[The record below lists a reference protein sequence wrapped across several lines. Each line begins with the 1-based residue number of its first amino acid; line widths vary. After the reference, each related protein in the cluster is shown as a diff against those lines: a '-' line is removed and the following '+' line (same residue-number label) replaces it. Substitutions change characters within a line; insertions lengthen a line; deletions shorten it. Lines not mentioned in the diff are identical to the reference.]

1 MKVTVCFGKTGIVVP
16 CKDGQI
22 RVRDLTHQALQ
33 RYLRTKEKD
42 PSYWVNIHHLEYTD
56 GGILDPDDILA
67 DVVEDKDKLIAVYE
81 EQDLLPKYE
90 DSNGSL
96 TDGNSPDAFESD
108 VAAQLAAFQP
118 MGGEIEVT
126 PSALKLGT
134 PLLVRRSSDPSLG
147 PPVDLRAGALP
158 ANNHVLKTSVS
169 GSTHSSSEDW
179 NLVAHSEV
187 LTSQKTKFVF
197 SGVTRM
203 VEISGEGGP
212 LGIHVVPYF
221 SSLSGRIL
229 GLFIRGIE
237 ENSRSKRDGLFL
249 ENECIVKINDIE
261 LADKTFAQAQDIFR
275 QAMKSQ
281 NIILEVVPPYNRE
294 QYEKSVIASLYSS
307 DNTEHVSKAKAP
319 PPIHPK
325 PMTKGVDLS
334 TVNNLEACV
343 RTVLHPAKSP
353 NLPKV
358 CRKPSS
364 PSLSPL
370 MGFGSKKNSKRIR
383 IDLKKGPEGL
393 GFTVVTRD
401 SSVHGPGP
409 IFVKNILPRGAAIKD
424 GRLQS
429 GDRILEVNGSDITG
443 RTQEELVAMLR
454 STKQGEIVSLII
466 ARQEETFLP
475 RELKGEPYC
484 AILSLETTEQLTFE
498 IPLNDS
504 GSAGLG
510 VSLKGNKARETGA
523 DLGIFIKSII
533 HGGAAYKDGRL
544 RINDQLIAVN
554 GESLLGKSNH
564 EAMETLRRSMSMEGN
579 IRGMIQLVVLRR
591 LDRQTEVERTE
602 PVVFPKL
609 EFEGNIN
616 FAAFPRR
623 NDAAVQCFV
632 AHCPEEQL
640 KEFRT
645 SESGMTGN
653 EVPPPLPPHPSD
665 ELLTDYNHSS
675 VADSAAYLPD
685 QHINFRSLTLA
696 KQKESIN
703 LKASKSM
710 DLVADESK
718 VSLLTGQKLEPPGK
732 DIGPTLGLKK
742 SSSLESLQTA
752 VAEVKKNELPFYR
765 PRPHMVRGRGCNES
779 FRAAIDKSYDGPEDM
794 AEDGLSDK
802 SSLSGQ
808 EAQNSELAHH
818 VNSDLED
825 PEGKAKKHKKAK
837 EKLKIKEKNKKAN
850 LKNKSKIKEKNKKEE
865 NEDPDRKTKKKS
877 LGAMLRF
884 GKKKEDKGAKGDQK
898 GNSKHG
904 ALKEEDLEKMKEER
918 ERIDAKHQELR
929 QKQSRGLLEYSTG
942 PVGPPPDIDDDETDP
957 NYARVNHFR
966 EIYPSASAF
975 RPSSPLAAEAFRC
988 DNPPIDRDHLEG
1000 LYARVNKPPH
1010 QHAPVESDR
1019 PAGGTADRIQKL
1031 RKEYHQARRE
1041 GLPFYDEEEGKG
1053 RASDYDQHWVSGKG
1067 PDGTSH
1073 HLQFEGIERQY
1084 ASLPRHGPVEP
1095 MEYLTG
1101 LRVTYKERDFPYYQ
1115 GGQPAVH
1122 PSKGSYIH
1130 PPDGPRAAEIRYPQ
1144 YYPPQPVAQHKG
1156 PLRQDVPPSPPQGHR
1171 VLPYHEMG
1179 RTGYH
1184 QTSAD
1189 QNQYRH
1195 QDPRQKDPMTAAV

>member
-22 RVRDLTHQALQ
+22 RVRDLTQQALQ

-67 DVVEDKDKLIAVYE
+67 DVVEDKDKLIAVYD
-81 EQDLLPKYE
+81 EQDSIPKSE
-90 DSNGSL
+90 HTSVSL
-96 TDGNSPDAFESD
+96 TNGNSPDAFETD

-118 MGGEIEVT
+118 IGGEIEVT

-134 PLLVRRSSDPSLG
+134 PLLVRRSSDPALG
-147 PPVDLRAGALP
+147 PPADFPAGSLH
-158 ANNHVLKTSVS
+158 ANDGDLKTSVL
-169 GSTHSSSEDW
+169 GLARSSSEDW
-179 NLVAHSEV
+179 DLAAHDEV
-187 LTSQKTKFVF
+187 LTSQKTKFII
-197 SGVTRM
+197 SGVTRI

-237 ENSRSKRDGLFL
+237 ENSRTKRGGLFF
-249 ENECIVKINDIE
+249 ENECIVKINNIE

-281 NIILEVVPPYNRE
+281 NIILEVVPPYSRE
-294 QYEKSVIASLYSS
+294 QYEKSVIAPLYSP
-307 DNTEHVSKAKAP
+307 DNTEHISKAKVP

-325 PMTKGVDLS
+325 PMTKEVDLS
-334 TVNNLEACV
+334 GTNNLETGG
-343 RTVLHPAKSP
+343 RTILHPAKSP
-353 NLPKV
+353 NFPRV
-358 CRKPSS
+358 SRKSSS

-370 MGFGSKKNSKRIR
+370 MGFGSKKNAKRIR

-401 SSVHGPGP
+401 SSIHGPGP
-409 IFVKNILPRGAAIKD
+409 IFVKNILPRGAAVKD

-429 GDRILEVNGSDITG
+429 GDRILEVNGIDITG

-454 STKQGEIVSLII
+454 STKQGEVVFITV
-466 ARQEETFLP
+466 ARQEESFLP

-484 AILSLETTEQLTFE
+484 NVLSLDTTEQLTFE

-510 VSLKGNKARETGA
+510 VSLKGNKSRETGA

-533 HGGAAYKDGRL
+533 HGGAAYKDSRL

-579 IRGMIQLVVLRR
+579 IRGMIQLVILRR

-602 PVVFPKL
+602 PAVLFPKL
-609 EFEGNIN
+609 ELEGNVN
-616 FAAFPRR
+616 FTTVPRCS
-623 NDAAVQCFV
+623 DAALQCFV
-632 AHCPEEQL
+632 PYCPQERLEEFYTF
-640 KEFRT
+640 EN
-645 SESGMTGN
+645 GMAEN
-653 EVPPPLPPHPSD
+653 EIPPPLPPHPSD
-665 ELLTDYNHSS
+665 ELLADYNQSS
-675 VADSAAYLPD
+675 VADSATYLPD

-696 KQKESIN
+696 KQTESIN
-703 LKASKSM
+703 LKSSKSM

-718 VSLLTGQKLEPPGK
+718 VSLLTGHKLASPGK

-765 PRPHMVRGRGCNES
+765 PRPYMVRGRGCNES
-779 FRAAIDKSYDGPEDM
+779 FRAAIDKSYDGPADM

-802 SSLSGQ
+802 SSFSGQ
-808 EAQNSELAHH
+808 ETHNFESALLHLKAE
-818 VNSDLED
+818 LED
-825 PEGKAKKHKKAK
+825 VEGRTKKHKKAK
-837 EKLKIKEKNKKAN
+837 EKMKIKDKNKKAN
-850 LKNKSKIKEKNKKEE
+850 LKNKSKIKEKDKKEE
-865 NEDPDRKTKKKS
+865 NEDPERKTKKKS

-884 GKKKEDKGAKGDQK
+884 GKKKEERGAKGDQK

-904 ALKEEDLEKMKEER
+904 TLKEEDLEKMKEER
-918 ERIDAKHQELR
+918 ERIGAKHQELR
-929 QKQSRGLLEYSTG
+929 QKQARGLPEYSTG

-966 EIYPSASAF
+966 EMYPVVSAYG
-975 RPSSPLAAEAFRC
+975 PSSPPVSEKFRC
-988 DNPPIDRDHLEG
+988 DNPPMDRDHLEG
-1000 LYARVNKPPH
+1000 LYARINKPPY
-1010 QHAPVESDR
+1010 QHAPLESDHLTV
-1019 PAGGTADRIQKL
+1019 GTADRIQKL

-1041 GLPFYDEEEGKG
+1041 GLSFYDEEEGRG
-1053 RASDYDQHWVSGKG
+1053 RPSDYDQHWVSGKS

-1084 ASLPRHGPVEP
+1084 ASLPRFLSRHLSRTLFSLSLCSCLV
-1095 MEYLTG
+1095 
-1101 LRVTYKERDFPYYQ
+1101 FP
-1115 GGQPAVH
+1115 H
-1122 PSKGSYIH
+1122 TRISS
-1130 PPDGPRAAEIRYPQ
+1130 
-1144 YYPPQPVAQHKG
+1144 
-1156 PLRQDVPPSPPQGHR
+1156 
-1171 VLPYHEMG
+1171 M
-1179 RTGYH
+1179 
-1184 QTSAD
+1184 
-1189 QNQYRH
+1189 
-1195 QDPRQKDPMTAAV
+1195 

>member
-1 MKVTVCFGKTGIVVP
+1 MKVTVCFGKTAIVVP

-22 RVRDLTHQALQ
+22 RVRDITQQALQ

-81 EQDLLPKYE
+81 EQDSLPKS
-90 DSNGSL
+90 DDINGSL
-96 TDGNSPDAFESD
+96 TDGNSPDAFESH
-108 VAAQLAAFQP
+108 VASQLAAFQP
-118 MGGEIEVT
+118 IGGEIEVT

-134 PLLVRRSSDPSLG
+134 PLLVRRSSDPALG
-147 PPVDLRAGALP
+147 PPTDFPAGASH
-158 ANNHVLKTSVS
+158 ASDHALKTSVS

-179 NLVAHSEV
+179 DLAAHSEV
-187 LTSQKTKFVF
+187 LTLQKTKFIF
-197 SGVTRM
+197 SDATRM

-229 GLFIRGIE
+229 GLFIRGVE
-237 ENSRSKRDGLFL
+237 ENSRSKRDGLFH

-281 NIILEVVPPYNRE
+281 NIILEVVPPYSRE
-294 QYEKSVIASLYSS
+294 QYEKSVIAPLYSP
-307 DNTEHVSKAKAP
+307 DNTDHVLKTKVP

-325 PMTKGVDLS
+325 PVTKPVDFS
-334 TVNNLEACV
+334 GMDNLEPGV
-343 RTVLHPAKSP
+343 PIVLHSPKSP
-353 NLPKV
+353 NLPRV
-358 CRKPSS
+358 SRKPPS

-370 MGFGSKKNSKRIR
+370 MGFGSKKNAKKIR

-401 SSVHGPGP
+401 SSIHGPGP
-409 IFVKNILPRGAAIKD
+409 IFVKNILPRGAAVKD

-429 GDRILEVNGSDITG
+429 GDRILEVNGRDITG

-484 AILSLETTEQLTFE
+484 NVLSLDTTEQLTFE

-510 VSLKGNKARETGA
+510 VSLKGNKSRETGA

-591 LDRQTEVERTE
+591 LDRQNDVERTE
-602 PVVFPKL
+602 PVVLIPKPEL
-609 EFEGNIN
+609 ERNIN
-616 FAAFPRR
+616 FPRR
-623 NDAAVQCFV
+623 SDAAVQCFV
-632 AHCPEEQL
+632 TYCPQERL
-640 KEFRT
+640 KELHT
-645 SESGMTGN
+645 SESGMAEN
-653 EVPPPLPPHPSD
+653 EVPPPLPPHPSV
-665 ELLTDYNHSS
+665 ELLTDYNHSLE
-675 VADSAAYLPD
+675 ADSAAYLPD

-696 KQKESIN
+696 KQTESIN

-718 VSLLTGQKLEPPGK
+718 VGLLTGQKLESPGK

-794 AEDGLSDK
+794 TEDGLSDK

-808 EAQNSELAHH
+808 EAQNFKSALH
-818 VNSDLED
+818 VNAELED
-825 PEGKAKKHKKAK
+825 VEGKAKKHKKAK
-837 EKLKIKEKNKKAN
+837 DKLKIKEKNKKPN
-850 LKNKSKIKEKNKKEE
+850 LKTKSKMKEKNKKEE
-865 NEDPDRKTKKKS
+865 NEDPERKTKKKS

-884 GKKKEDKGAKGDQK
+884 GKKKEDKGAKSDEK
-898 GNSKHG
+898 GNSKQG
-904 ALKEEDLEKMKEER
+904 TLREEDLEKMKEER
-918 ERIDAKHQELR
+918 ERIGAKHQELR
-929 QKQSRGLLEYSTG
+929 QKQARGLAEYSTG
-942 PVGPPPDIDDDETDP
+942 PMGPPPDIDDDETDP

-966 EIYPSASAF
+966 EMYPVATAY
-975 RPSSPLAAEAFRC
+975 RPSSPPVPEAFGC
-988 DNPPIDRDHLEG
+988 DNPPGPVDRDHLEG
-1000 LYARVNKPPH
+1000 LYARINKPPH

-1019 PAGGTADRIQKL
+1019 PTGGTADRIQKL

-1041 GLPFYDEEEGKG
+1041 GLPFYDEEEGRG
-1053 RASDYDQHWVSGKG
+1053 RPSDYDQHWVSGKG
-1067 PDGTSH
+1067 PDGTLH

-1095 MEYLTG
+1095 VEYLTG
-1101 LRVTYKERDFPYYQ
+1101 LRVTYKERELPYYQ
-1115 GGQPAVH
+1115 GGQPAVP
-1122 PSKGSYIH
+1122 PSKGSYAH
-1130 PPDGPRAAEIRYPQ
+1130 LQDGPRATELWYPQ
-1144 YYPPQPVAQHKG
+1144 YYASQAAAHHKG

-1179 RTGYH
+1179 RPGH
-1184 QTSAD
+1184 HRISPD
-1189 QNQYRH
+1189 QYQYRH
-1195 QDPRQKDPMTAAV
+1195 QDPRQKDSMTAAV

>member
-22 RVRDLTHQALQ
+22 PVRDLTQQALQ

-67 DVVEDKDKLIAVYE
+67 DVVEDKDKLIAVYD
-81 EQDLLPKYE
+81 EQESVSKSE
-90 DSNGSL
+90 DASASL
-96 TDGNSPDAFESD
+96 TNGNSPDTFETD

-118 MGGEIEVT
+118 IRGEIEVT
-126 PSALKLGT
+126 PSALRLGT
-134 PLLVRRSSDPSLG
+134 PLLVRRSSDPALG
-147 PPVDLRAGALP
+147 PPVEFAAGAL
-158 ANNHVLKTSVS
+158 NTNEHVLKTSVT
-169 GSTHSSSEDW
+169 GLTHSCSEDW
-179 NLVAHSEV
+179 DLASHSEV
-187 LTSQKTKFVF
+187 LASQKTKFIF
-197 SGVTRM
+197 NGVTRA

-212 LGIHVVPYF
+212 LGIHVVPYI

-229 GLFIRGIE
+229 GLYIRGIE
-237 ENSRSKRDGLFL
+237 ENSRTKRDGLLL
-249 ENECIVKINDIE
+249 ENECIVKINDTE

-275 QAMKSQ
+275 LAMKYQ
-281 NIILEVVPPYNRE
+281 TIVLEVVPPHSRE
-294 QYEKSVIASLYSS
+294 QYEKSAIAPLYPA
-307 DNTEHVSKAKAP
+307 DNAEHVLRAKVP
-319 PPIHPK
+319 PPIYAK
-325 PMTKGVDLS
+325 PVTREVDLS
-334 TVNNLEACV
+334 GTNHLESGV
-343 RTVLHPAKSP
+343 HPAKSP
-353 NLPKV
+353 NFSRV
-358 CRKPSS
+358 SRKPSS
-364 PSLSPL
+364 PTLSPL
-370 MGFGSKKNSKRIR
+370 MGFGSKKNAKRIR

-409 IFVKNILPRGAAIKD
+409 IFVKSILPRGAAVKD

-429 GDRILEVNGSDITG
+429 GDRILEVNGRDITG
-443 RTQEELVAMLR
+443 RTQEELVSMLR
-454 STKQGEIVSLII
+454 STKQGEIVSLTI
-466 ARQEETFLP
+466 ARQEESFLP

-484 AILSLETTEQLTFE
+484 SALSLDTTEQLTFE

-510 VSLKGNKARETGA
+510 VSLKGNKSRETGA

-591 LDRQTEVERTE
+591 LDRQTEAE
-602 PVVFPKL
+602 PAVPFPKL
-609 EFEGNIN
+609 DLEGNVHSTTI
-616 FAAFPRR
+616 PRR
-623 NDAAVQCFV
+623 SDAAVQCFV
-632 AHCPEEQL
+632 SCCPQERL
-640 KEFRT
+640 KELYT
-645 SESGMTGN
+645 SESGIAEN
-653 EVPPPLPPHPSD
+653 EIPPPLPPHPSD
-665 ELLTDYNHSS
+665 ELLADYNQSS
-675 VADSAAYLPD
+675 VADSATYLRD

-696 KQKESIN
+696 KQTESIN

-710 DLVADESK
+710 DLVPDESN
-718 VSLLTGQKLEPPGK
+718 VCLLTEHKLVSSGK

-794 AEDGLSDK
+794 AEDGPSDK
-802 SSLSGQ
+802 SSLSDQ
-808 EAQNSELAHH
+808 EAHNFESALHMKVE
-818 VNSDLED
+818 LED
-825 PEGKAKKHKKAK
+825 VEAKAKKHKKAK
-837 EKLKIKEKNKKAN
+837 EKMKDKNKKAN
-850 LKNKSKIKEKNKKEE
+850 LKLKSKAKEKDKKEE
-865 NEDPDRKTKKKS
+865 NEDPERKTKKKG

-884 GKKKEDKGAKGDQK
+884 GKKKEEKGAKGDQK

-904 ALKEEDLEKMKEER
+904 TLREEDLEKMKEER
-918 ERIDAKHQELR
+918 ERIGAKHQELR
-929 QKQSRGLLEYSTG
+929 QKQARGLAEYSPG

-957 NYARVNHFR
+957 NYAQVNHFR
-966 EIYPSASAF
+966 EMYPPASAY
-975 RPSSPLAAEAFRC
+975 RPSSPPVSENFGC
-988 DNPPIDRDHLEG
+988 DSPPVPVDRDHLEG
-1000 LYARVNKPPH
+1000 LYARINKPSH
-1010 QHAPVESDR
+1010 QPAHVESDH
-1019 PAGGTADRIQKL
+1019 PPVGTADRIQKL

-1041 GLPFYDEEEGKG
+1041 GLPFYDEEEGRG
-1053 RASDYDQHWVSGKG
+1053 RPSDYDQHWVPGKT

-1073 HLQFEGIERQY
+1073 HLQFEGRERQY
-1084 ASLPRHGPVEP
+1084 ASLPRHGPIEP
-1095 MEYLTG
+1095 MEYIAG
-1101 LRVTYKERDFPYYQ
+1101 QRVMYKDRDLPYYQ
-1115 GGQPAVH
+1115 AGHPPVH
-1122 PSKGSYIH
+1122 PSKGSYAL
-1130 PPDGPRAAEIRYPQ
+1130 PQDGPRATEIWYPQ
-1144 YYPPQPVAQHKG
+1144 CGLPQQPVGQHKG

-1171 VLPYHEMG
+1171 GLPYHEMG
-1179 RTGYH
+1179 RLAHRRAGP
-1184 QTSAD
+1184 D
-1189 QNQYRH
+1189 QYQYRH